1 MVLYHTA
8 YFFITWVNILKI
20 INYHHI
26 MMKIILKQK
35 VKRRNLKKM
44 KLNQL
49 KRSQKDEKMIFK
61 VI

>member
-1 MVLYHTA
+1 M
-8 YFFITWVNILKI
+8 
-20 INYHHI
+20 
-26 MMKIILKQK
+26 LKQK